1 MYAQNAL
8 LISPAVIARLRHER
22 GPQWQELV
30 ERVITLPQDHPES
43 LALALTLIR
52 INGCLNCETDSYRAM
67 RGCTSCGKQML
78 RRFKGSDE
86 QLLKRY
92 EKALEE
98 VTVYLENQTLQPAVP
113 EKAPARAA

>member
-22 GPQWQELV
+22 GPRWQELV
-30 ERVITLPQDHPES
+30 EHVITLPQDHPES
-43 LALALTLIR
+43 LALGLTLIQ

-67 RGCTSCGKQML
+67 RGCTACGKQML

-86 QLLKRY
+86 QLLERY
-92 EKALEE
+92 QLALDE
-98 VTVYLENQTLQPAVP
+98 VRMYLEAHPARPAVR